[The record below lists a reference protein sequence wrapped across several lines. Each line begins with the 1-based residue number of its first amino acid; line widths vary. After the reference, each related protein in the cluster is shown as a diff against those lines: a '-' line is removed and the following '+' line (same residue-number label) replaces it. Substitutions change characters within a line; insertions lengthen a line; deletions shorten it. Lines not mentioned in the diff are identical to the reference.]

1 MAPAPTITSV
11 KQTFVAAQIN
21 LLSQPVAPSRA
32 WRASNDASDHALAN
46 RLVEDAV
53 ANLNRTIQQHC
64 RRVYAPQASRHVAE
78 QISSVYSRDAER
90 RMENPDD
97 AEGGIGRELDLV
109 DELAIETLPAAWPLD
124 KDIDGYPLEA
134 TRYAETVRQL
144 TDLNEQRRD
153 LRQRVGRL
161 RRLQKTVESFQT
173 IDGVG
178 VQENLV
184 TRDGPVEKELEKM
197 RFLLARVAGRVSEL
211 SNTRTTQDTDG
222 VELNALT
229 EARKKHIEEF
239 LTDGR
244 VFPS

>member
-1 MAPAPTITSV
+1 MPPAPTVTSV
-11 KQTFVAAQIN
+11 KQTFVAAQTN
-21 LLSQPVAPSRA
+21 LLSQPIAPSRA
-32 WRASNDASDHALAN
+32 WRTSNDASEHPLPN

-64 RRVYAPQASRHVAE
+64 RRVYAPQASRNVAE
-78 QISSVYSRDAER
+78 QISNVYSRDAER

-109 DELAIETLPAAWPLD
+109 DEQAIETLPAAWPLD
-124 KDIDGYPLEA
+124 RDMDAYPMEA
-134 TRYAETVRQL
+134 GRYAETVRQL
-144 TDLNEQRRD
+144 TDLSQQRKD
-153 LRQRVGRL
+153 LRQRAERL
-161 RRLQKTVESFQT
+161 RSLQKTVESFQT
-173 IDGVG
+173 IEGVG

-211 SNTRTTQDTDG
+211 SNSHTTQDTGG
-222 VELNALT
+222 VELNALA

-239 LTDGR
+239 LADGR